1 METTTQLYWLT
12 RLDGL
17 STLFSVLAILSVLVT
32 AFSSII
38 NLCESTGRY
47 GDEDV
52 INKTR
57 KISRTSLVITLI
69 LLPIAVLIPSKNDVI
84 FIVAGGKTIDFIKND
99 TSINKIPAQTTK
111 LITDYLDK
119 QLEDKK

>member
-47 GDEDV
+47 QDEDIV
-52 INKTR
+52 NKTR

-69 LLPIAVLIPSKNDVI
+69 LVPIAILIPSKDDVI
-84 FIVAGGKTIDFIKND
+84 FIVAGSKTIDFIKND

-119 QLEDKK
+119 QLEENK

>member
-1 METTTQLYWLT
+1 METTTQLYWIT

-17 STLFSVLAILSVLVT
+17 NFIFIIFAIISVIVT

-38 NLCESTGRY
+38 NFVEIGNG
-47 GDEDV
+47 GDEEI
-52 INKTR
+52 INKT
-57 KISRTSLVITLI
+57 KKLSKNSFIISLI
-69 LLPIAVLIPSKNDVI
+69 FISFSIFIPSKDEVI

-119 QLEDKK
+119 QLKEKK